1 MLIYLKH
8 CPLIHFLQM
17 ADKENLNDL
26 LFDLEIGF
34 LHRMIWVV
42 LFVHMY
48 SKVYSSAMNVVIT
61 IIITIALLYLS

>member
-1 MLIYLKH
+1 M
-8 CPLIHFLQM
+8 
-17 ADKENLNDL
+17 DEKENLNDL

-48 SKVYSSAMNVVIT
+48 SKVYSSAINVVI
-61 IIITIALLYLS
+61 IIIVTIALLYLS